1 MIDEFPE
8 ATKKEDL
15 IGKNILDLIPDLKDT
30 GRYNQYVE
38 VIRTGNPLFLE
49 SYSSHPKF
57 GDRFYSV
64 KAFKVGEGL
73 GMVNRDVTEKTQ
85 AEKALQDSRRRLR
98 DFVDSATDSI
108 TLWDSNLNLVDCNTA
123 MLEMLP
129 EGPTKADILGKNISD
144 FDLGMEENGE
154 YPQFKEV
161 IKTGK
166 SLTFESSIPYAKLS
180 GQDLLVNVFKV
191 GNGLGIMTTNITERK
206 RMEEALRESEIKYRS
221 LVERANDGIVIVYD
235 YKLVFLN
242 QQFAQMLGYTVEE
255 IINTPYKRI
264 THPEVTSE
272 IDRRYS
278 SRMTGER
285 SPTIYE
291 TVLMKKNGV
300 PIDVEFNVGVITYQG
315 KLATL
320 TFVRDITERKKMDKI
335 RQDLDNRRS
344 AFVSM
349 TSHELR
355 TPITVIKGYTEF
367 LMKNLENI
375 DVIQKSQ
382 AIGSISRNITRL
394 ERLIEG
400 VADITRMEQRIFKL
414 NKDVIPFSEFLESSV
429 RPYQELYREKFL
441 IQGLIKSESKIFLN
455 IDDDR
460 LKQVLDNILDNAN
473 KQTPDDGRIVLT
485 PTILSNTIQI
495 SISDTGV
502 GIDPDNLDQ
511 IFEQFVSIETER
523 ASRGTG
529 IGLYVSKAICEAHG
543 GSLTAH
549 SEGKNQ
555 GATFIVEL
563 PQWFEVPI

>member
-1 MIDEFPE
+1 
-8 ATKKEDL
+8 
-15 IGKNILDLIPDLKDT
+15 
-30 GRYNQYVE
+30 
-38 VIRTGNPLFLE
+38 
-49 SYSSHPKF
+49 
-57 GDRFYSV
+57 
-64 KAFKVGEGL
+64 
-73 GMVNRDVTEKTQ
+73 
-85 AEKALQDSRRRLR
+85 
-98 DFVDSATDSI
+98 
-108 TLWDSNLNLVDCNTA
+108 
-123 MLEMLP
+123 
-129 EGPTKADILGKNISD
+129 
-144 FDLGMEENGE
+144 
-154 YPQFKEV
+154 
-161 IKTGK
+161 
-166 SLTFESSIPYAKLS
+166 
-180 GQDLLVNVFKV
+180 
-191 GNGLGIMTTNITERK
+191 MTTNITERK

-221 LVERANDGIVIVYD
+221 LVERANDGIVIVYN

-264 THPEVTSE
+264 THPKVTSE
-272 IDRRYS
+272 IDRRYQ
-278 SRMTGER
+278 SRMTGGR

-375 DVIQKSQ
+375 DVIRKSQ
-382 AIGSISRNITRL
+382 AIDSISRNIARL

-414 NKDVIPFSEFLESSV
+414 NKDVIPFFEFLESSV

-485 PTILSNTIQI
+485 PTVLSNTIQI
-495 SISDTGV
+495 SISDNGV

-543 GSLTAH
+543 GRLTAH
-549 SEGKNQ
+549 SEGKDK
-555 GATFIVEL
+555 GATFVVEL
-563 PQWFEVPI
+563 PRWFEE